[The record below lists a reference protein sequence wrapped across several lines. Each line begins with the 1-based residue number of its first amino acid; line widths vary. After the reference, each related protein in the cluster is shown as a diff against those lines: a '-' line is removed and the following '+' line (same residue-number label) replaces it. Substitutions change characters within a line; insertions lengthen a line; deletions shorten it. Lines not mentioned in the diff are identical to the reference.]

1 MFKLLKCV
9 CHGVGAGQT
18 KMRLSRNSMI
28 FKFFV
33 TSLFYLLYTWL
44 RVTAAAV
51 ILYSFCFS
59 RLIVTRAFITIL
71 HIKRNTYCKCV
82 VKQII
87 GVIENQNRNNMV
99 NKISHF
105 EAWISL
111 RKEKN

>member
-1 MFKLLKCV
+1 
-9 CHGVGAGQT
+9 
-18 KMRLSRNSMI
+18 MI

-51 ILYSFCFS
+51 TLYSFSFS

-87 GVIENQNRNNMV
+87 GVVENQNRNNMV

-111 RKEKN
+111 RKEKKLAGRKRKLC